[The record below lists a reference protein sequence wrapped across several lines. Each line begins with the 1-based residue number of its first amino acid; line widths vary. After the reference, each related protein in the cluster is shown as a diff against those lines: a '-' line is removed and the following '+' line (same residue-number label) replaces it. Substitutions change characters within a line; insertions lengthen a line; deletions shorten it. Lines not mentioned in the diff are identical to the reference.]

1 MIIREILPTEKDLY
15 NSVVTHPI
23 QTWEWGEFQIGEGH
37 QIVRLG
43 VFDKDKIISAYT
55 VSFHQIPKIG
65 YSVGTILRGP
75 KINQEMLSAVAKIA
89 KDHRAIFVKFE
100 PDECRQYQNPLESL
114 NYQSLVVSPKVAF
127 YPYSYVVDLTK
138 TETELLSLMHP
149 KTRYN
154 IRVAN
159 RYNVKV
165 EHRTDDQAFEIYL
178 KILFDTTKRQG
189 FYLHSQNY
197 HRRQWEILKKTGMAH
212 IFLASY
218 QDQVLS
224 AFEVFTLKDRL
235 FYPYGASLD
244 INRQVM
250 APTLLMWEVIKF
262 GKSLGLKTFDMWG
275 SLGPDAKET
284 DNGYGFSRFKQGYG
298 GQLMKFVGTYDL
310 VINSQLYKLYNLID
324 LCRWKLLRLKAKIL
338 R

>member
-1 MIIREILPTEKDLY
+1 M
-15 NSVVTHPI
+15 V
-23 QTWEWGEFQIGEGH
+23 
-37 QIVRLG
+37 
-43 VFDKDKIISAYT
+43 SAYSI
-55 VSFHQIPKIG
+55 SFHQIPKIG

-75 KINQEMLSAVAKIA
+75 KINQEMLSAVARIA
-89 KDHRAIFVKFE
+89 KEHHAIFVKFE
-100 PDECRQYQNPLESL
+100 PDECQPYQNQTQDL
-114 NYQSLVVSPKVAF
+114 NFANLVKSPKVAF
-127 YPYSYVVDLTK
+127 YPYSYVVDLTQ
-138 TETELLSLMHP
+138 TEDQLLSQMHP

-154 IRVAN
+154 IRIAN
-159 RYNVKV
+159 RYQVLV

-178 KILFDTTKRQG
+178 KILFETTKRQG

-197 HRRQWEILKKTGMAH
+197 HRRQWELLKKTGMAH

-218 QDQVLS
+218 QGQVLS
-224 AFEVFTLKDRL
+224 AFEIFTLKDRL

-244 INRQVM
+244 ENRQVM

-262 GKSLGLKTFDMWG
+262 GKSLGLNTFDMWG

-298 GQLMKFVGTYDL
+298 GQLMRFTGTYDL
-310 VINSQLYKLYNLID
+310 VINSPLYRLYNLID
-324 LCRWKLLRLKAKIL
+324 LYRWKLLRLKAKIL